1 MERKLVVR
9 RLGRV
14 EYADGL
20 ALMQSLAKAR
30 DEGRAPDT
38 LLLLE
43 HPPVLTKGRAAKP
56 SNVLLSADELES
68 RGVELFET
76 NRGGDVTYHGPGQL
90 VGYPIF
96 DLKPE
101 RQDVRRYVR
110 DVEESIIRTLA
121 EYGIEAGRAPKWT
134 GVWVG
139 GEDDPSAVKVCA
151 IGVHIKR
158 WVTTHGFALNV
169 MPDLSHFGMIVPCG
183 IAERGVAS
191 MSSLLGKL
199 VDPAD
204 VEEVVAR
211 KFGEVFG
218 WPVEERGFEMETI
231 SVAVLRE
238 GQGGLE
244 ALVLRRTDERGGF
257 PQIVTGRIEAGEK
270 PAEAAARELREETGL
285 ELPLRDLSYVH
296 SFGWGDEPQIVR
308 EHAFTALAPPGATV
322 RIDPREHRA
331 ATWLPWRDAREAMPF
346 RGLSRAI
353 ELAAGGRRFDT
364 PGADRY
370 LSSRR

>member
-1 MERKLVVR
+1 MERKIVVR

-20 ALMQSLAKAR
+20 ALMESLAEAR
-30 DEGRAPDT
+30 GAGRIHDM

-43 HPPVLTKGRAAKP
+43 HPPVLTKGRAAK
-56 SNVLLSADELES
+56 SENVLLSEEELAA

-76 NRGGDVTYHGPGQL
+76 NRGGDVTYHGPGQI

-96 DLKPE
+96 DLKPD

-139 GEDDPSAVKVCA
+139 AEDDPAAVKVCA

-183 IAERGVAS
+183 ISERGVAS

-199 VDPAD
+199 VDPTT

-218 WPVEERGFEMETI
+218 WPVEERGVDLRTI
-231 SVAVLRE
+231 SVAVLRP
-238 GQGGLE
+238 GPDGPE
-244 ALVLRRTDERGGF
+244 ALVLRRTADRGGF
-257 PQIVTGRIEAGEK
+257 RQIVTGRIEAGET
-270 PAEAAARELREETGL
+270 PSEAAARELREETGL
-285 ELPLRDLSYVH
+285 DLPVVDLSYVH
-296 SFGWGDEPQIVR
+296 AFGMGDEPRFVR
-308 EHAFTALAPPGATV
+308 EHAFAAHAPVRCGSRPPSTRRRPG
-322 RIDPREHRA
+322 
-331 ATWLPWRDAREAMPF
+331 
-346 RGLSRAI
+346 SR
-353 ELAAGGRRFDT
+353 
-364 PGADRY
+364 
-370 LSSRR
+370 SRRPSPPCPFGACAVRWSWRPSPVASGPALLRLV